1 MDQADKDKM
10 LARLQRLN
18 ETFIQGKHISSK
30 QELIWSFV
38 NQVMA
43 GKELSEKQRKL
54 LGEFEYLA
62 DVNGK
67 GWEFNRGKSYRERR

>member
-1 MDQADKDKM
+1 
-10 LARLQRLN
+10 
-18 ETFIQGKHISSK
+18 
-30 QELIWSFV
+30 
-38 NQVMA
+38 MA